1 MFSGTTV
8 LKTSEIFLEKSL
20 VKSFLSKVPA
30 YRALNANFFQG
41 ISQNFKISLFCEH
54 LRIAAS
60 MTEKLLVWR
69 SVYYLLTHDL
79 RETANLFAP
88 LCSDIRQTKYKFM
101 LSLKNRNATCMW
113 QNF

>member
-1 MFSGTTV
+1 
-8 LKTSEIFLEKSL
+8 
-20 VKSFLSKVPA
+20 
-30 YRALNANFFQG
+30 
-41 ISQNFKISLFCEH
+41 
-54 LRIAAS
+54 

-88 LCSDIRQTKYKFM
+88 LCSDTRQTKYKFM